1 MRSTIHRPSSTF
13 GCPGTDADRA
23 QAQIRMENTT
33 SSRGM
38 FLRCQHGGN
47 VGPPG
52 AAAPQ
57 NAHTS
62 ARCTRYPSPRALA
75 ERMLHVWVK

>member
-1 MRSTIHRPSSTF
+1 MRSTIHRPSSTS
-13 GCPGTDADRA
+13 GCPGTYADRA

-33 SSRGM
+33 SSRGK
-38 FLRCQHGGN
+38 FLRRQHGGN

-62 ARCTRYPSPRALA
+62 ARRTRNPSPRVLA
-75 ERMLHVWVK
+75 EGMLHYG